1 MNVVALNSGPASR
14 AKASLIAS
22 SRRRSSLSRAASRL
36 LAALSAAGSAA
47 IPDPTREG
55 AMILRMAGT
64 GVSLGRGH
72 HPESAAEELVRAGLA
87 ERLADALAE
96 RTRVGAGRL
105 PVTISEAGRAHLR
118 RLAAEPEGAFLAQH
132 ARIVP
137 AEIAE
142 GTGRVRVQMNAAESP
157 LDWLRRRR
165 DRDGEPFLDPAAFE
179 AGERLRRDLTLGGL
193 LPSVT
198 ARWDGAIGGSGGAAR
213 DPAGATDAMIAARQR
228 ARRALD
234 AVGRDLADLLI
245 DLCGFL
251 KGLETVERERG
262 WPARSGKVVVR
273 LALRRLAEHY
283 GLEVEARGPSRSAG
297 IRRWSDDGAA
307 GEGAEADG

>member
-1 MNVVALNSGPASR
+1 
-14 AKASLIAS
+14 
-22 SRRRSSLSRAASRL
+22 
-36 LAALSAAGSAA
+36 
-47 IPDPTREG
+47 
-55 AMILRMAGT
+55 MAGT

-72 HPESAAEELVRAGLA
+72 HPEGAAEELVRAGLA
-87 ERLADALAE
+87 ERLADTPADVSAN
-96 RTRVGAGRL
+96 RARAATAGR
-105 PVTISEAGRAHLR
+105 PVTISDAGRAHLR
-118 RLAAEPEGAFLAQH
+118 RQAAEPEGAFLAQH

-137 AEIAE
+137 AEIE
-142 GTGRVRVQMNAAESP
+142 DGTGRARVRMNAAESP

-198 ARWDGAIGGSGGAAR
+198 ARWDGAIGGAGGAAR

-283 GLEVEARGPSRSAG
+283 GLETEARGPARSAG
-297 IRRWSDDGAA
+297 IRRWSDDGTA
-307 GEGAEADG
+307 GKGGEADG